1 MKSKLLAVVAVVGAL
16 AWAVPPAM
24 ADSGGGGGGAGA
36 LQAGV
41 QSASTEQGAGAA
53 AISKQDATNA
63 NTPANVAGG
72 DVTAGPSSANQL
84 ANSEAEAKATND
96 ADTSQKQ
103 NQDQTVDPGSC
114 SVGCGGAGAAQIGAQ
129 LSDTNQNAGALAVS
143 DQNAVNANV
152 PVNVAG
158 GNITSGPSSANQLA
172 NSEAEAKASNDADTT
187 QKQTQTQNVDGSS
200 CHVGCGGPGAAQ
212 LGVQAANT
220 EQGAASAAISKQNAV
235 NANVPVNV
243 AGGDITSGPSS
254 ANQGANSEAEAKS
267 SNDADTT
274 QKQDQTQNVGGD
286 SSCKIGCG
294 GAGGFQADVQ
304 LANTSQWTGSLAV
317 SKQNAVNANVPVNV
331 AGGDITSGPSS
342 ANQGANSEAEAK
354 SSNDADT
361 TQKQDETQN
370 VGGDSSCKIGCG
382 GAGGFQAGVQ
392 LANTSQW
399 AGSLAVSKQNAVNAN
414 VPVNVGGG
422 DITSGPSSANQG
434 ANSEAEAKS
443 SNDADTTQKQDQTQ
457 NVGGDSSCY
466 FGCGGAGAA
475 QIGIQA
481 ADTQQWA
488 GSAAISK
495 QNAVN
500 ANVPVNVAGGD
511 ITSGPS
517 SANQLANSE
526 AEAKSSNDADTTQKQ
541 EQDQTV
547 GGDPSCLAGCGGAG
561 GFQLGIQKADT
572 QQWAGSFALSD
583 QNAVNAN
590 TPVNVAGGNITSGPS
605 SANQWANSEAEAKS
619 SNDADT
625 TQKQKQDQT
634 VGGDPSCYFGCGGP
648 GGAQI
653 GIQKA
658 ETEQAAFAV
667 GLSLQ
672 NAVNSN
678 APHSIAGGNI
688 YAGPSSANQWA
699 SSEAEGKAFNDA
711 DTFQWASQ
719 YQKVG

>member
-1 MKSKLLAVVAVVGAL
+1 MKLKLLVVAVIAGAF
-16 AWAVPPAM
+16 AWSVAPAA
-24 ADSGGGGGGAGA
+24 ADTGGGGGGPGA
-36 LQAGV
+36 AQVGV
-41 QSASTEQGAGAA
+41 QSASTGQLAGAA
-53 AISKQDATNA
+53 ALSNQNAVNA
-63 NTPANVAGG
+63 NTPSNTAGG
-72 DVTAGPSSANQL
+72 NITTGPSSANQL
-84 ANSEAEAKATND
+84 ASSSADAKATND
-96 ADTSQKQ
+96 ADTTQK
-103 NQDQTVDPGSC
+103 QDQTQNVNSGSC

-129 LSDTNQNAGALAVS
+129 LSDTNQDAKALAVS
-143 DQNAVNANV
+143 DQNAVNSNV

-158 GNITSGPSSANQLA
+158 GNITSGPSSANQIA

-243 AGGDITSGPSS
+243 AGGNITSGPSS
-254 ANQGANSEAEAKS
+254 ANQ
-267 SNDADTT
+267 
-274 QKQDQTQNVGGD
+274 
-286 SSCKIGCG
+286 I
-294 GAGGFQADVQ
+294 
-304 LANTSQWTGSLAV
+304 
-317 SKQNAVNANVPVNV
+317 
-331 AGGDITSGPSS
+331 
-342 ANQGANSEAEAK
+342 
-354 SSNDADT
+354 
-361 TQKQDETQN
+361 
-370 VGGDSSCKIGCG
+370 
-382 GAGGFQAGVQ
+382 
-392 LANTSQW
+392 
-399 AGSLAVSKQNAVNAN
+399 
-414 VPVNVGGG
+414 
-422 DITSGPSSANQG
+422 

-466 FGCGGAGAA
+466 LGCGGAGAA
-475 QIGIQA
+475 QIGVQA

-517 SANQLANSE
+517 SANQIANSE

-541 EQDQTV
+541 DQTQNV

-619 SNDADT
+619 SNDAET

-634 VGGDPSCYFGCGGP
+634 VGSDSSCYFGCGGP

-658 ETEQAAFAV
+658 ETEQGAFAA

>member
-1 MKSKLLAVVAVVGAL
+1 MKMKLLVVAVIAGAF
-16 AWAVPPAM
+16 AWSVAPAA
-24 ADSGGGGGGAGA
+24 ADTGGGGGGPGA
-36 LQAGV
+36 AQVGV
-41 QSASTEQGAGAA
+41 QSASTGQLAGAA
-53 AISKQDATNA
+53 ALSNQNAVNA
-63 NTPANVAGG
+63 NTPSNTAGG
-72 DVTAGPSSANQL
+72 NITTGPSSANQL
-84 ANSEAEAKATND
+84 ASSDADAKATND
-96 ADTSQKQ
+96 ADTTQK
-103 NQDQTVDPGSC
+103 QDQTQNVASGSC

-129 LSDTNQNAGALAVS
+129 LSDTNQDAKALAVS
-143 DQNAVNANV
+143 DQNAVNSNV

-158 GNITSGPSSANQLA
+158 GNIASGPSSANQIA
-172 NSEAEAKASNDADTT
+172 SSDADAKASNDADTT

-243 AGGDITSGPSS
+243 AGGNITSGPSS
-254 ANQGANSEAEAKS
+254 ANQIANSEAEAKA

-274 QKQDQTQNVGGD
+274 QKQDQ
-286 SSCKIGCG
+286 
-294 GAGGFQADVQ
+294 
-304 LANTSQWTGSLAV
+304 
-317 SKQNAVNANVPVNV
+317 
-331 AGGDITSGPSS
+331 
-342 ANQGANSEAEAK
+342 
-354 SSNDADT
+354 
-361 TQKQDETQN
+361 TQN

-414 VPVNVGGG
+414 VPVNVAGGN
-422 DITSGPSSANQG
+422 ITSGPSSANQI

-457 NVGGDSSCY
+457 N
-466 FGCGGAGAA
+466 
-475 QIGIQA
+475 
-481 ADTQQWA
+481 
-488 GSAAISK
+488 
-495 QNAVN
+495 
-500 ANVPVNVAGGD
+500 
-511 ITSGPS
+511 
-517 SANQLANSE
+517 
-526 AEAKSSNDADTTQKQ
+526 
-541 EQDQTV
+541 V

-625 TQKQKQDQT
+625 TQKQKQDQA
-634 VGGDPSCYFGCGGP
+634 VGSDPSCYFGCGGP

-658 ETEQAAFAV
+658 DTEQGAFAV
-667 GLSLQ
+667 GLSRQ

-711 DTFQWASQ
+711 DTFQWSNQ

>member
-1 MKSKLLAVVAVVGAL
+1 MKLKLLVVAVIAGAF
-16 AWAVPPAM
+16 AWSVAPAA
-24 ADSGGGGGGAGA
+24 ADTGGGGGGPGA
-36 LQAGV
+36 AQVGV
-41 QSASTEQGAGAA
+41 QSASTGQLAGAA
-53 AISKQDATNA
+53 ALSNQNAVNA
-63 NTPANVAGG
+63 NTPSNTAGG
-72 DVTAGPSSANQL
+72 NITTGPSSANQL
-84 ANSEAEAKATND
+84 ASSDADAKATND
-96 ADTSQKQ
+96 ADTTQK
-103 NQDQTVDPGSC
+103 QDQTQNVNSGSC

-129 LSDTNQNAGALAVS
+129 LSNTNQDAKALAVS
-143 DQNAVNANV
+143 DQNAVNSNV

-158 GNITSGPSSANQLA
+158 GNITSGPSSANQIA
-172 NSEAEAKASNDADTT
+172 SSDADAKASNDADTT

-243 AGGDITSGPSS
+243 AGGNITSGPSS
-254 ANQGANSEAEAKS
+254 ANQIANSEAEAKS

-274 QKQDQTQNVGGD
+274 QKQDQTQNVGG
-286 SSCKIGCG
+286 
-294 GAGGFQADVQ
+294 
-304 LANTSQWTGSLAV
+304 N
-317 SKQNAVNANVPVNV
+317 
-331 AGGDITSGPSS
+331 
-342 ANQGANSEAEAK
+342 
-354 SSNDADT
+354 
-361 TQKQDETQN
+361 
-370 VGGDSSCKIGCG
+370 
-382 GAGGFQAGVQ
+382 
-392 LANTSQW
+392 
-399 AGSLAVSKQNAVNAN
+399 
-414 VPVNVGGG
+414 
-422 DITSGPSSANQG
+422 
-434 ANSEAEAKS
+434 
-443 SNDADTTQKQDQTQ
+443 
-457 NVGGDSSCY
+457 SSCY
-466 FGCGGAGAA
+466 LGCGGAGAA
-475 QIGIQA
+475 QIGVQA

-500 ANVPVNVAGGD
+500 ANVPVNVAGGN

-517 SANQLANSE
+517 SANQIANSE

-541 EQDQTV
+541 DQTQNV

-634 VGGDPSCYFGCGGP
+634 VGSDSSCYFGCGGP

-658 ETEQAAFAV
+658 ETEQGAFAV

>member
-1 MKSKLLAVVAVVGAL
+1 MKLKLLVVAVIAGAF
-16 AWAVPPAM
+16 AWSVAPAA
-24 ADSGGGGGGAGA
+24 ADTGGGGGGPGA
-36 LQAGV
+36 AQVGV
-41 QSASTEQGAGAA
+41 QSASTGQLAGAA
-53 AISKQDATNA
+53 ALSNQNAVNA
-63 NTPANVAGG
+63 NTPSNTAGG
-72 DVTAGPSSANQL
+72 NITTGPSSANQL
-84 ANSEAEAKATND
+84 ASSSADAKATND
-96 ADTSQKQ
+96 ADTTQK
-103 NQDQTVDPGSC
+103 QDQTQNVNSGSC

-129 LSDTNQNAGALAVS
+129 LSDTNQDAKALAVS
-143 DQNAVNANV
+143 DQNAVNSNV

-158 GNITSGPSSANQLA
+158 GNITSGPSSANQIA
-172 NSEAEAKASNDADTT
+172 SSEADAKASNDADTT
-187 QKQTQTQNVDGSS
+187 QKQKQTQNVDGSS

-243 AGGDITSGPSS
+243 AGGNITSGPSS
-254 ANQGANSEAEAKS
+254 ANQ
-267 SNDADTT
+267 
-274 QKQDQTQNVGGD
+274 
-286 SSCKIGCG
+286 I
-294 GAGGFQADVQ
+294 
-304 LANTSQWTGSLAV
+304 
-317 SKQNAVNANVPVNV
+317 
-331 AGGDITSGPSS
+331 
-342 ANQGANSEAEAK
+342 
-354 SSNDADT
+354 
-361 TQKQDETQN
+361 
-370 VGGDSSCKIGCG
+370 
-382 GAGGFQAGVQ
+382 
-392 LANTSQW
+392 
-399 AGSLAVSKQNAVNAN
+399 
-414 VPVNVGGG
+414 
-422 DITSGPSSANQG
+422 

-466 FGCGGAGAA
+466 LGCGGAGAA
-475 QIGIQA
+475 QIGVQA

-517 SANQLANSE
+517 SANQIANSE

-541 EQDQTV
+541 DQTQNV

-634 VGGDPSCYFGCGGP
+634 VGSDSSCYFGCGGP

-658 ETEQAAFAV
+658 ETEQGAFAA

>member
-1 MKSKLLAVVAVVGAL
+1 MKLKLLVVAVIAGAF
-16 AWAVPPAM
+16 AWSVAPAA
-24 ADSGGGGGGAGA
+24 ADTGGGGGGPGA
-36 LQAGV
+36 AQVGV
-41 QSASTEQGAGAA
+41 QSASTGQLAGAA
-53 AISKQDATNA
+53 ALSNQNAVNA
-63 NTPANVAGG
+63 NTPSNTAGG
-72 DVTAGPSSANQL
+72 NITTGPSSANQL
-84 ANSEAEAKATND
+84 ASSSADAKATND
-96 ADTSQKQ
+96 ADTTQK
-103 NQDQTVDPGSC
+103 QDQTQNVNSGSC

-129 LSDTNQNAGALAVS
+129 LSDTNQDAKALAVS
-143 DQNAVNANV
+143 DQNAVNSNV

-158 GNITSGPSSANQLA
+158 GNITSGPSSANQIA
-172 NSEAEAKASNDADTT
+172 SSEADAKASNDADTT
-187 QKQTQTQNVDGSS
+187 QKQKQTQNVDGSS

-243 AGGDITSGPSS
+243 AGGNITSGPSS
-254 ANQGANSEAEAKS
+254 ANQIANSEAEAKA

-274 QKQDQTQNVGGD
+274 QKQTQTQNVDG
-286 SSCKIGCG
+286 SSCHVGCG
-294 GAGGFQADVQ
+294 G
-304 LANTSQWTGSLAV
+304 
-317 SKQNAVNANVPVNV
+317 P
-331 AGGDITSGPSS
+331 
-342 ANQGANSEAEAK
+342 
-354 SSNDADT
+354 
-361 TQKQDETQN
+361 
-370 VGGDSSCKIGCG
+370 
-382 GAGGFQAGVQ
+382 
-392 LANTSQW
+392 
-399 AGSLAVSKQNAVNAN
+399 
-414 VPVNVGGG
+414 
-422 DITSGPSSANQG
+422 
-434 ANSEAEAKS
+434 
-443 SNDADTTQKQDQTQ
+443 
-457 NVGGDSSCY
+457 
-466 FGCGGAGAA
+466 GAA
-475 QIGIQA
+475 Q
-481 ADTQQWA
+481 
-488 GSAAISK
+488 
-495 QNAVN
+495 
-500 ANVPVNVAGGD
+500 
-511 ITSGPS
+511 
-517 SANQLANSE
+517 
-526 AEAKSSNDADTTQKQ
+526 
-541 EQDQTV
+541 
-547 GGDPSCLAGCGGAG
+547 
-561 GFQLGIQKADT
+561 QLGIQKADT

-634 VGGDPSCYFGCGGP
+634 VGSDSSCYFGCGGP

-658 ETEQAAFAV
+658 ETEQGAFAA

>member
-1 MKSKLLAVVAVVGAL
+1 MKLKLLVVAVIAGAF
-16 AWAVPPAM
+16 AWSVAPAA
-24 ADSGGGGGGAGA
+24 ADTGGGGGGPGA
-36 LQAGV
+36 AQVGV
-41 QSASTEQGAGAA
+41 QSASTGQLAGAA
-53 AISKQDATNA
+53 ALSNQNAVNA
-63 NTPANVAGG
+63 NTPSNTAGG
-72 DVTAGPSSANQL
+72 NITTGPSSANQL
-84 ANSEAEAKATND
+84 ASSSADAKATND
-96 ADTSQKQ
+96 ADTTQK
-103 NQDQTVDPGSC
+103 QDQTQNVNSGSC

-129 LSDTNQNAGALAVS
+129 LSDTNQDAKALAVS
-143 DQNAVNANV
+143 DQNAVNSNV

-158 GNITSGPSSANQLA
+158 GNITSGPSSANQIA
-172 NSEAEAKASNDADTT
+172 SSEADAKASNDADTT

-243 AGGDITSGPSS
+243 AGGNITSGPSS
-254 ANQGANSEAEAKS
+254 ANQ
-267 SNDADTT
+267 
-274 QKQDQTQNVGGD
+274 
-286 SSCKIGCG
+286 I
-294 GAGGFQADVQ
+294 
-304 LANTSQWTGSLAV
+304 
-317 SKQNAVNANVPVNV
+317 
-331 AGGDITSGPSS
+331 
-342 ANQGANSEAEAK
+342 
-354 SSNDADT
+354 
-361 TQKQDETQN
+361 
-370 VGGDSSCKIGCG
+370 
-382 GAGGFQAGVQ
+382 
-392 LANTSQW
+392 
-399 AGSLAVSKQNAVNAN
+399 
-414 VPVNVGGG
+414 
-422 DITSGPSSANQG
+422 

-466 FGCGGAGAA
+466 LGCGGAGAA
-475 QIGIQA
+475 QIGVQA

-517 SANQLANSE
+517 SANQIANSE

-541 EQDQTV
+541 DQTQNV

-634 VGGDPSCYFGCGGP
+634 VGSDSSCYFGCGGP

-658 ETEQAAFAV
+658 ETEQGAFAA

>member
-1 MKSKLLAVVAVVGAL
+1 MKLKLLAVVAVVGAL
-16 AWAVPPAM
+16 AWVVPTAM
-24 ADSGGGGGGAGA
+24 ADTGGGGAGG

-41 QSASTEQGAGAA
+41 QSASTDQGAGAA

-63 NTPANVAGG
+63 NTPTNIAGGNVA
-72 DVTAGPSSANQL
+72 AGPSSANQL
-84 ANSEAEAKATND
+84 ASSDAEAKASND

-103 NQDQTVDPGSC
+103 NQDQTVGDGSC
-114 SVGCGGAGAAQIGAQ
+114 SAGCGGAGAAQIGAQ

-200 CHVGCGGPGAAQ
+200 CHVGCGGAGAAQ
-212 LGVQAANT
+212 IGVQAANT
-220 EQGAASAAISKQNAV
+220 QQDAKAAAISKQNAV

-243 AGGDITSGPSS
+243 AGG
-254 ANQGANSEAEAKS
+254 N
-267 SNDADTT
+267 
-274 QKQDQTQNVGGD
+274 
-286 SSCKIGCG
+286 
-294 GAGGFQADVQ
+294 
-304 LANTSQWTGSLAV
+304 
-317 SKQNAVNANVPVNV
+317 
-331 AGGDITSGPSS
+331 
-342 ANQGANSEAEAK
+342 
-354 SSNDADT
+354 
-361 TQKQDETQN
+361 
-370 VGGDSSCKIGCG
+370 
-382 GAGGFQAGVQ
+382 
-392 LANTSQW
+392 
-399 AGSLAVSKQNAVNAN
+399 
-414 VPVNVGGG
+414 
-422 DITSGPSSANQG
+422 
-434 ANSEAEAKS
+434 
-443 SNDADTTQKQDQTQ
+443 
-457 NVGGDSSCY
+457 
-466 FGCGGAGAA
+466 
-475 QIGIQA
+475 
-481 ADTQQWA
+481 
-488 GSAAISK
+488 
-495 QNAVN
+495 
-500 ANVPVNVAGGD
+500 

-541 EQDQTV
+541 DQTQNV
-547 GGDPSCLAGCGGAG
+547 GGSSSCLAGCGGAG

-590 TPVNVAGGNITSGPS
+590 APANVAGGNITSGPS
-605 SANQWANSEAEAKS
+605 SANQWANSEAEAKA

-625 TQKQKQDQT
+625 TQKQKQYQT
-634 VGGDPSCYFGCGGP
+634 VGGNSSCYFGCGGP

-658 ETEQAAFAV
+658 DTTQGAFAV

-678 APHSIAGGNI
+678 TPHSVAGGNI

-699 SSEAEGKAFNDA
+699 NSEAEGKASNDA
-711 DTFQWASQ
+711 DTWQFAWQNQQVA
-719 YQKVG
+719 

>member
-1 MKSKLLAVVAVVGAL
+1 MKLKLLVVAVIAGAF
-16 AWAVPPAM
+16 AWSVAPAA
-24 ADSGGGGGGAGA
+24 ADTGGGGGGPGA
-36 LQAGV
+36 AQVGV
-41 QSASTEQGAGAA
+41 QSASTGQLAGAA
-53 AISKQDATNA
+53 ALSNQNAVNA
-63 NTPANVAGG
+63 NTPSNTAGG
-72 DVTAGPSSANQL
+72 NITTGPSSANQL
-84 ANSEAEAKATND
+84 ASSNADAKATND
-96 ADTSQKQ
+96 ADTTQK
-103 NQDQTVDPGSC
+103 QDQTQNVNSGSC

-129 LSDTNQNAGALAVS
+129 LSDTNQDAKALAVS
-143 DQNAVNANV
+143 DQNAVNSNV

-158 GNITSGPSSANQLA
+158 GNITSGPSSANQIA
-172 NSEAEAKASNDADTT
+172 SSEADAKASNDADTT

-243 AGGDITSGPSS
+243 AGGNITSGPSS
-254 ANQGANSEAEAKS
+254 ANQIANSEAEAKS

-274 QKQDQTQNVGGD
+274 QKQDQ
-286 SSCKIGCG
+286 
-294 GAGGFQADVQ
+294 
-304 LANTSQWTGSLAV
+304 
-317 SKQNAVNANVPVNV
+317 
-331 AGGDITSGPSS
+331 
-342 ANQGANSEAEAK
+342 
-354 SSNDADT
+354 
-361 TQKQDETQN
+361 TQN

-414 VPVNVGGG
+414 VPVNVAGGN
-422 DITSGPSSANQG
+422 ITSGPSSANQI

-466 FGCGGAGAA
+466 LGCGGAGAA
-475 QIGIQA
+475 QIGVQA

-517 SANQLANSE
+517 SANQIANSE

-541 EQDQTV
+541 DQTQNV

-634 VGGDPSCYFGCGGP
+634 VGSDSSCYFGCGGP

-658 ETEQAAFAV
+658 ETEQGAFAA

>member
-1 MKSKLLAVVAVVGAL
+1 MKSKLLAVAVVVVAL
-16 AWAVPPAM
+16 AWAVAPAA
-24 ADSGGGGGGAGA
+24 ADTGGGGAGA

-41 QSASTEQGAGAA
+41 QQAATDQQAGAA

-63 NTPANVAGG
+63 NVPVNVAGG
-72 DVTAGPSSANQL
+72 NISAGPSSANQL
-84 ANSEAEAKATND
+84 ASSESEAKASND

-103 NQDQTVDPGSC
+103 NQDQTVGGGSC
-114 SVGCGGAGAAQIGAQ
+114 SAGCGGAGAAQIGAQ
-129 LSDTNQNAGALAVS
+129 LSDTNQNADSLAVS

-172 NSEAEAKASNDADTT
+172 NSQAEAKSANDADTT

-200 CHVGCGGPGAAQ
+200 CKVGCGGAGAAQ
-212 LGVQAANT
+212 LGIQAANT
-220 EQGAASAAISKQNAV
+220 EQDAKSAAISKQNAV

-243 AGGDITSGPSS
+243 AGGNITSGPSS
-254 ANQGANSEAEAKS
+254 ANQLANSQAEAKS

-274 QKQDQTQNVGGD
+274 QKQDQTQNVGGS
-286 SSCKIGCG
+286 SSCKLGCG
-294 GAGGFQADVQ
+294 GAGGFQAGVQ
-304 LANTSQWTGSLAV
+304 LADTTQSAGSLAV

-331 AGGDITSGPSS
+331 AGGNITSGPSS
-342 ANQGANSEAEAK
+342 ANQLANS
-354 SSNDADT
+354 
-361 TQKQDETQN
+361 Q
-370 VGGDSSCKIGCG
+370 
-382 GAGGFQAGVQ
+382 
-392 LANTSQW
+392 
-399 AGSLAVSKQNAVNAN
+399 
-414 VPVNVGGG
+414 
-422 DITSGPSSANQG
+422 
-434 ANSEAEAKS
+434 AEAKS

-457 NVGGDSSCY
+457 NVGGNSSCY

-475 QIGIQA
+475 QIGVQS

-488 GSAAISK
+488 AAAAISK

-500 ANVPVNVAGGD
+500 ANA
-511 ITSGPS
+511 
-517 SANQLANSE
+517 
-526 AEAKSSNDADTTQKQ
+526 
-541 EQDQTV
+541 
-547 GGDPSCLAGCGGAG
+547 
-561 GFQLGIQKADT
+561 
-572 QQWAGSFALSD
+572 
-583 QNAVNAN
+583 
-590 TPVNVAGGNITSGPS
+590 PVNVAGGNITSGPS
-605 SANQWANSEAEAKS
+605 SANQLANSQAEAKATNDADTTQKQDQTQNVGDGRSSCKVGCGGAGGFQLGIQKAETDQWAGAFALSDQNAVNANAPSNVAGGNISSGPSSANQWANSEAEAKA

-625 TQKQKQDQT
+625 TQKQHQT
-634 VGGDPSCYFGCGGP
+634 QNVGGNSSCYFGCGGP

-658 ETEQAAFAV
+658 ETKQGAFAV

-678 APHSIAGGNI
+678 TPHSVAGGNI

-699 SSEAEGKAFNDA
+699 NSEAEGKAFNDA